1 MFSPISAIVLSSL
14 LLLTNH
20 LPTAHAKT
28 CKTEDI
34 ALKSPRVTVGSDG
47 SLTLSG
53 EVKFTSSAVD
63 PAVTVEVTNPLIA
76 SVFGQTPSLDV
87 DLCQDATFT
96 DGSDCYSECPCT
108 SYSSL
113 AIVLDETIPAN
124 IAQYIPSSFS
134 ISANADIYQDGQ
146 KLTSCSVGVRSAS
159 ASVVSMGAVALLLGL
174 GGGAGLLARRR
185 RRRIAMEAEACTSSF
200 VEMADGGRAGDAVM
214 A

>member
-1 MFSPISAIVLSSL
+1 M
-14 LLLTNH
+14 
-20 LPTAHAKT
+20 
-28 CKTEDI
+28 
-34 ALKSPRVTVGSDG
+34 TVGSDG
-47 SLTLSG
+47 GLTLSG
-53 EVKFTSSAVD
+53 EVKFTSTAVD
-63 PAVTVEVTNPLIA
+63 PAVTAEV
-76 SVFGQTPSLDV
+76 SVFGQSAQLDV
-87 DLCQDATFT
+87 DLCEDATFT

-200 VEMADGGRAGDAVM
+200 VEMADGRGNGDAVM